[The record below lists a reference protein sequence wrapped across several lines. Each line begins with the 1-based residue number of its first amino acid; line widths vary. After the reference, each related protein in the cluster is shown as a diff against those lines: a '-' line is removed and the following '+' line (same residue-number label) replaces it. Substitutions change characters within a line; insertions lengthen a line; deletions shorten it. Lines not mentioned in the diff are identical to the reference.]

1 MNIQTLDIAGPL
13 LILPEKHSDERGYF
27 AETFRKDLLQKAIGP
42 IEFIQDNQSHSLKS
56 GTVRGLH
63 FQMPPTA
70 QAKLVRVIRGSIMDV
85 AVDIRR
91 TSPTYGKHLA
101 TVLSAEN
108 LAQLY
113 IPVGFAHGFCTL
125 EANTEATY
133 KVSDYYDPK
142 SEKGLAWDD
151 PDLGIAW
158 PVGPK
163 EVTISSKDQCYPRLK
178 DLEFKFP

>member
-1 MNIQTLDIAGPL
+1 MKIQTLNIAGPF

-27 AETFRKDLLQKAIGP
+27 AETFRKDFLQKTIGP
-42 IEFIQDNQSHSLKS
+42 IEFIQDNQSHSSKS

-91 TSPTYGKHLA
+91 TSPTYGKHL
-101 TVLSAEN
+101 TTLLSAEN

-113 IPVGFAHGFCTL
+113 IPIGFAHGFCTL
-125 EANTEATY
+125 EANTEVIY

-142 SEKGLAWDD
+142 TEKGLAWDD
-151 PDLGIAW
+151 PDLGISW
-158 PVGPK
+158 PVGRK

-178 DLEFKFP
+178 DLEFTFP